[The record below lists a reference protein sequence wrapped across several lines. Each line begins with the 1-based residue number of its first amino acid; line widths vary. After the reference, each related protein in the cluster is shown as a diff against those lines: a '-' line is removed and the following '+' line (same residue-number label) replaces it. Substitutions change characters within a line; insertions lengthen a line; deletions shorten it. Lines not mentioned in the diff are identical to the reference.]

1 MAAQTKPLVII
12 PAAGFGRRVGSP
24 NSKEMLAFE
33 GRPLIE
39 FVLRECEARDW
50 SIHVVTR
57 AEKTELLG
65 YLEERQSQSLK
76 IQLVSETRE
85 WPETVLR
92 SEPNWQDWNLL
103 LLPDMIFDP
112 PAVLDQMQRAM
123 LSGSV
128 ELVAAGRIV
137 NEPQVWGCLRTQSFG
152 FEISE
157 KPQDCSTAWA
167 WGILGFRR
175 SLGRPLF
182 QSLLESG
189 TDHAWKSF
197 PRRALLFD
205 LLGLKDLTR

>member
-39 FVLRECEARDW
+39 FVLRQCETRDW
-50 SIHVVTR
+50 PIQVVTR

-65 YLEERQSQSLK
+65 YLNERQSRNLN
-76 IQLVSETRE
+76 IQLVTETRE

-92 SEPNWQDWNLL
+92 SEPSWQDWNLL

-112 PAVLDQMQRAM
+112 PSVLDQMQKAM
-123 LSGSV
+123 LSGSF
-128 ELVAAGRIV
+128 ELVAAGQV
-137 NEPQVWGCLRTQSFG
+137 VSEPQVWGCLRAQSLG

-157 KPQDCSTAWA
+157 KPKDCSSAWA
-167 WGILGFRR
+167 WGVLGFRR

-189 TDHAWKSF
+189 ADHAWKSF
-197 PRRALLFD
+197 QHRALLFE